1 MRQRYGAGIGGD
13 LDDWLDF
20 NRAGAFRT
28 DGGLDFVAP
37 FPPAELM
44 QNTTGLDQNKLFA
57 DQGAQFLR
65 ILDDASPRPLR
76 TYGDVLDFGV
86 GVGRLARMF
95 KGFPGR
101 YTGVDV
107 DARHVAWVAS
117 ALDYVDAIATSPH
130 APLPFEDGRFDCVIS
145 ISVFTHMSESDQ
157 LFYLSELA
165 RVSQPGATLMLTV
178 HGERA
183 LERAHADKVIFDL
196 LEIPAS
202 EVDAVREVFP
212 EPGFRFVLQNGH
224 LTSDD
229 YEYGITFIGRTYIER
244 TWSRYFD
251 VVNVLPGAI
260 HDFQDVVVL
269 TAR

>member
-1 MRQRYGAGIGGD
+1 M
-13 LDDWLDF
+13 
-20 NRAGAFRT
+20 
-28 DGGLDFVAP
+28 AP

-44 QNTTGLDQNKLFA
+44 QNTTGLDQNEAFA
-57 DQGAQFLR
+57 DQGAHFLR
-65 ILDDASPRPLR
+65 ILSDASPQPLG
-76 TYGDVLDFGV
+76 TYDAVLDFGI

-95 KGFPGR
+95 KGFSGR

-117 ALDYVDAIATSPH
+117 ALDYVEAIATSPH
-130 APLPFEDGRFDCVIS
+130 AALPLEDGRFDCIIS
-145 ISVFTHMSESDQ
+145 ISVFTHLSEADH

-165 RVSQPGATLMLTV
+165 RVSRPGATVMLTV

-183 LERAHADKVIFDL
+183 LERANTDELIFDL
-196 LEIPAS
+196 LEIPEP
-202 EVDAVREVFP
+202 EVEAVREVFP
-212 EPGFRFVLQNGH
+212 DPGFRFVLQNGH
-224 LTSDD
+224 LTSDE
-229 YEYGITFIGRTYIER
+229 YEYGISFIGRTYIER

-251 VVNVLPGAI
+251 VVDVLPGAI